1 MRYLNGFLC
10 VIMILFV
17 GVQYNDPDFAF
28 WMVIYGIP
36 AFWAG
41 AAALRPAALQRR
53 FTASGLVLTTVA
65 AVAGTVYFWP
75 RMPGFWR
82 QEVWWEEETA
92 REGMGMMIV
101 VVVLLV
107 VLLTAWRG
115 RPRPAATT

>member
-17 GVQYNDPDFAF
+17 GVQYNDPDAAY
-28 WMVIYGIP
+28 WGVIYGLP
-36 AFWAG
+36 ALWAG
-41 AAALRPAALQRR
+41 AAALRPAVLQRR
-53 FTASGLVLTTVA
+53 LPTTGLVLTTVA
-65 AVAGTVYFWP
+65 AVAGTVYHWP

-107 VLLTAWRG
+107 VLLTAWRA